1 MKKKINLI
9 LSGIFCYLFF
19 TNFSFADFQK
29 NLIEKYTNI
38 NTLSF
43 EFTQKI
49 GDKTE
54 FGNCHIKY
62 PLLMKCDY
70 PKKKKSIIS
79 NGKKFAIVK
88 RRYKK
93 IYHYPLK
100 KNTSFI
106 IGLSHPARFTKFL
119 FFKKLE
125 PEPSSSKK
133 LIFVQDINEKKTTAL
148 I

>member
-93 IYHYPLK
+93 IYRYPLK
-100 KNTSFI
+100 KTLLFHLLNKENILDVIQNNNPIQLDTNI
-106 IGLSHPARFTKFL
+106 I
-119 FFKKLE
+119 E
-125 PEPSSSKK
+125 
-133 LIFVQDINEKKTTAL
+133 
-148 I
+148 